1 MDWHDNSL
9 NSARRVNEVLQAQ
22 AKRQD
27 EMIAASQAECKRRE
41 NVDNAQLQTAEE
53 LRKLREQ
60 FEQSQRE
67 QARETEESRELA
79 IKSYKVSVAAAV
91 FGGAS
96 FVAAFITL
104 ALQLLK

>member
-1 MDWHDNSL
+1 MDLNDNSL

-27 EMIAASQAECKRRE
+27 EVIAASQAECKRRE

-60 FEQSQRE
+60 FEQSQRQ
-67 QARETEESRELA
+67 QAKETQKAFLVSMAALGLNALA
-79 IKSYKVSVAAAV
+79 IIVAIVVAV
-91 FGGAS
+91 
-96 FVAAFITL
+96 L
-104 ALQLLK
+104 D